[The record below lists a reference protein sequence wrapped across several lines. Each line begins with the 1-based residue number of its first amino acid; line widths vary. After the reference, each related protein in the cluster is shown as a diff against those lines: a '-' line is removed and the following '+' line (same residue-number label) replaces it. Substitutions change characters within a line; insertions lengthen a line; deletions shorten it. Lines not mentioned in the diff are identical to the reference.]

1 MKDEGLPSGD
11 SLELLLSGLFAPN
24 QDFVYPLPW
33 AWEEQEV
40 GFIPDVV
47 MDELEDELEAEAVQ
61 YIPKG
66 IPWTEVVALWKPV
79 FNALAQQGSFT
90 FTADAFTA
98 EELTRWARTPDAVD
112 LWVQFFHSEI
122 VVQEQAPENS
132 NGSDECQL
140 LIRYVLADDPQLE
153 DLRGKLLRTRIAPEP
168 TPWVR
173 WSGLDMSPFIITIVE
188 R

>member
-1 MKDEGLPSGD
+1 M
-11 SLELLLSGLFAPN
+11 FAPN

-40 GFIPDVV
+40 GFIPDIVI
-47 MDELEDELEAEAVQ
+47 DELEDELYAENAQ

-66 IPWTEVVALWKPV
+66 IPWAEVVELWKPV
-79 FNALAQQGSFT
+79 FSALAERGSFT
-90 FTADAFTA
+90 FTTEAFTE

-122 VVQEQAPENS
+122 TVQEQAPENS

-153 DLRGKLLRTRIAPEP
+153 SLRGKLLRTSIAQESGLR
-168 TPWVR
+168 VR
-173 WSGLDMSPFIITIVE
+173 WSCLDMSPYTITIVE